1 MYKKNFTIL
10 LLLVC
15 MLTQAY
21 SQKYTISGYIKET
34 QSQELL
40 LGATVYIVELK
51 TGTSANTY
59 GFFSITVPKGE
70 YTIKYSYVGYKTET
84 KKIILDKNIS
94 LDISLSIGQELE
106 EIVVTADKINK
117 QSEDVRTSVI
127 SLPVQ
132 QIKEIPS
139 FLGEKDV
146 LKVIQLMPGVQKGT
160 EGQSGIYVRGGGPD
174 QNLLILDDAPV
185 YNAQHLFGFFSVFNG
200 DALRSVELI
209 KGGFPAR
216 YGGRLSSV
224 IDINMKDGNKEHYT
238 GELGIGLVSSRA
250 VLEGPIVKD
259 KSSFLISGRR
269 TYIDVLMMP
278 ITKSQTDGVEA
289 GYYFYDL
296 NAKVNYDINKKN
308 KLYLSGYFGRD
319 IFYSKDE
326 EFDMDYRMGWGNQTG
341 TLRWNHQFNNK
352 LFANTS
358 IIYSKY
364 NFFIDLEEEFDDK
377 KYILKYSSGI
387 EDIGAKIDFN
397 YYPTPKH
404 TIYFGLASTYHE
416 FTPRAIVIKNDY
428 MPDDIERDEIIGTV
442 ESGAYIEDLYKPF
455 NRMQILGGLRYS
467 HYMHNSKTY
476 DMFEP
481 RISTSYKLFD
491 DFAVKAS
498 YAKMQQYIHL
508 LSNTGIGLPTD
519 LWVPSTK
526 DVEPQESWQ
535 IAGGIAKDFPN
546 RNLSLTVEGY
556 YKEMDNIIGYKEGAN
571 FMLFDETSSFDEINW
586 QRMVTTGRSWSYGAE
601 ILLQRKVGK
610 LSGWLGYTLSWT
622 KMKFPELN
630 FGKEYWAKY
639 DRRHDFSAVLIYNVN
654 KKIKLGA
661 TWVYATGNAM
671 SLPLSEYS
679 GEIHNPTPYNNYYS
693 QSVILDEY
701 PGRNQFRMDPYHR
714 LDLNIQFNKKKKRGT
729 RTWEI
734 SIYNVYNR
742 KNPFFYYVNTNE
754 TETKV
759 KQVSLFPILPSFSYS
774 FNFN

>member
-1 MYKKNFTIL
+1 MYKKKITIL
-10 LLLVC
+10 FLLVC
-15 MLTQAY
+15 MFTQAY
-21 SQKYTISGYIKET
+21 SQKYTLSGYIKEAK
-34 QSQELL
+34 SQELL
-40 LGATVYIVELK
+40 LGTTVYIAELK
-51 TGTSANTY
+51 TGTSANAY
-59 GFFSITVPKGE
+59 GFYSITIPEGE
-70 YTIKYSYVGYKTET
+70 YTVEYSFVGYKTET
-84 KKIILDKNIS
+84 KKIVLDKNIS
-94 LDISLSIGQELE
+94 LDVSLSIGQELE
-106 EIVVTADKINK
+106 EVVVTADKINK
-117 QSEDVRTSVI
+117 QSEDVRSSVI

-209 KGGFPAR
+209 KGGFPAK

-224 IDINMKDGNKEHYT
+224 IDMNMKDGNKEHYT
-238 GELGIGLVSSRA
+238 GELGIGLISSRA
-250 VLEGPIVKD
+250 VLEGPIIKD

-269 TYIDVLMMP
+269 TYIDLLLMP
-278 ITKSQTDGVEA
+278 IIKSQTDGVKT

-308 KLYLSGYFGRD
+308 KLFLSGYFGRD

-326 EFDMDYRMGWGNQTG
+326 EFNYRLGWGNQTG

-352 LFANTS
+352 LFVNTS

-364 NFFIDLEEEFDDK
+364 NFSIDLEEKYDDK
-377 KYILKYSSGI
+377 KFLLKYSSGI

-404 TIYFGLASTYHE
+404 TIHFGLASTYHE
-416 FTPRAIVIKNDY
+416 FIPRALVIKDDD
-428 MPDDIERDEIIGTV
+428 MPEDIGSKKIIGTV

-467 HYMHNSKTY
+467 HYTHNGTKY

-481 RISTSYKLFD
+481 RISASYKLFD
-491 DFAVKAS
+491 DLAVKAS

-519 LWVPSTK
+519 LWVPSTNEVK
-526 DVEPQESWQ
+526 PQEAWQ
-535 IAGGIAKDFPN
+535 VACGVAKDFPN

-571 FMLFDETSSFDEINW
+571 FLALDESSSFDEINW
-586 QRMVTTGRSWSYGAE
+586 QKMVTTGRSWSYGTE

-622 KMKFPELN
+622 KKKFPELN
-630 FGKEYWAKY
+630 FGEEYWAKY
-639 DRRHDFSAVLIYNVN
+639 DRRHDFSAVLIYSFN
-654 KKIKLGA
+654 KKIKMGA

-671 SLPLSEYS
+671 SMPLSEYS
-679 GEIHNPTPYNNYYS
+679 GEIHNPTPYDNYYT
-693 QSVILDEY
+693 QSVILNEY
-701 PGRNQFRMDPYHR
+701 PGRNQFRMNPYHR

-742 KNPFFYYVNTNE
+742 KNPFFYYVNTSE

-759 KQVSLFPILPSFSYS
+759 KQVSLFSILPSFSYS
-774 FNFN
+774 FKFN